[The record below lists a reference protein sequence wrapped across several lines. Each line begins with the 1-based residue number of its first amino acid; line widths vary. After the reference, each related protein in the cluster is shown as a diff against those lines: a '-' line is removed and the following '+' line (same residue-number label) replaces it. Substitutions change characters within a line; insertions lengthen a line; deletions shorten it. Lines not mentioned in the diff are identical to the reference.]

1 MNKNTLI
8 GTLLIMALLFGM
20 TWFSQPTAEQREAMR
35 RYNDSIQQ
43 AQREAIVDS
52 VAQAELATMRQ
63 NAELNAMD
71 SAAVAALDSL
81 NAVRALQTYG
91 TLAEASQG
99 EAQTVTLHNDV
110 LKLEISTKGGQIS
123 RATLLQFD
131 DYMGQD
137 LELFNPSN
145 NELYYTIRTP
155 KGSFNT
161 DKFYFQ
167 PVKVSDT
174 EATMQLRASDGAVL
188 EFVYRLPEADS
199 YLVEYSI
206 HTVKADQLVNDRTV
220 LLNWHQSLPR
230 TEKGQYFESRYS
242 ELYYKYSGQSTNNL
256 SSMSPDDE
264 TLDARLTWFAF
275 QNQFFSTML
284 VSNDLFTAGRLKS
297 EPIKEEVDTT
307 AIKHYAA
314 ENLEFEI
321 DTKLNEQVIPM
332 CLYLG
337 PKDYWRLSDMNSQAA
352 AFVGKQNENLKMEK
366 SYYLGWPIV
375 RQVNQW
381 IIIPI
386 FHMLEK
392 MISNYGIIILILT
405 LFIKLITLPMTYK
418 SYKSSAKMRIAQR
431 MPEVQA
437 INERY
442 PDQEQ
447 AMEKQ
452 QALMAFYSKIGVSPA
467 GGCLPMLIQWPVL
480 FALFYFFPTSIEFR
494 HQPFLWADDLSTYDA
509 FLTWDANIPVVNW
522 IFGHH
527 LSLFC
532 VLMTITNLVYT
543 WIMQKQNPA
552 QQSMPGMKLMMY
564 GMPLMFLFFLNN
576 YSSGLS
582 YYYFLS
588 TLLGILITYAI
599 RWSMNEDKIL
609 EQMKE
614 NLRKP
619 AKAKKASGWVARLQE
634 VQRQQQEQ
642 LKKQREEQLRRQRR

>member
-8 GTLLIMALLFGM
+8 GTLLICVLLFGY
-20 TWFSQPTAEQREAMR
+20 TWVSQPSPEQIEAQR
-35 RYNDSIQQ
+35 HYRDSIAQ
-43 AQREAIVDS
+43 AQREALVDS
-52 VAQAELATMRQ
+52 VAQAEIAAMQ
-63 NAELNAMD
+63 ADAQLNPMD

-81 NAVRALQTYG
+81 NAQRELQTYG
-91 TLAEASQG
+91 NLVSAIRG
-99 EAQTVTLHNDV
+99 EAQTITLHNDV
-110 LKLEISTKGGQIS
+110 LTLDISTKGGQIS
-123 RATLLQFD
+123 RATLTRFD
-131 DYMGQD
+131 DYLGKE
-137 LELFNPSN
+137 LELFNSDN
-145 NELYYTIRTP
+145 NELYYTINTP
-155 KGSFNT
+155 KGSFTT
-161 DKFYFQ
+161 DKFYFE
-167 PVKVSDT
+167 PVKVTDT
-174 EATMQLRASDGAVL
+174 QATMQLKTSDGAVL

-206 HTVKADQLVNDRTV
+206 HTQGADRMINDRTV
-220 LLNWHQSLPR
+220 LLNWRQSLPR
-230 TEKGQYFESRYS
+230 TEKGQYFEGRYS
-242 ELYYKYSGQSTNNL
+242 ELYYKYAGQSTNNM

-264 TLDARLTWFAF
+264 TLDSRLTWFAF

-284 VSNDLFTAGRLKS
+284 VTNDIFTAGRLRS
-297 EPIKEEVDTT
+297 EPVKEEVDTT
-307 AIKHYAA
+307 TIKKYYA
-314 ENLEFEI
+314 ENLEFEL
-321 DTKLNEQVIPM
+321 DTRLNEQVIPM

-337 PKDYWRLSDMNSQAA
+337 PKDYWRLSDMNDQAA
-352 AFVGKQNENLKMEK
+352 AFVGKQNEDLKMEK

-386 FHMLEK
+386 FHFLEK
-392 MISNYGIIILILT
+392 MLSNYGIIILILT

-437 INERY
+437 INEKY

-532 VLMTITNLVYT
+532 LLMTATNLFYT
-543 WIMQKQNPA
+543 WLMQKQNPA

-588 TLLGILITYAI
+588 TLLGILITYGI

-614 NLRKP
+614 NLKKP
-619 AKAKKASGWVARLQE
+619 AKAKKASGWIARLQE

-642 LKKQREEQLRRQRR
+642 LRKQREEQMRRQRR